1 MTARDEGRAA
11 GRLRGV
17 LRALGGPLGG
27 AEGAEGRGGGRAA
40 GGARRALVAASACV
54 AFLGCTETPTGA
66 VLQII
71 EEVEFDAS
79 LGIDLAE
86 FTQLQTGVYYKDIV
100 VGTGTQAIY
109 GSTPTVTFT
118 TWIADGTEV
127 AGGSLSFLMGNFR
140 IPLGM
145 EEGIFLMRVGGRR
158 MIIVP
163 PERGLGGIDQ
173 VHQRGTVVV
182 PAGSVL
188 VYEVV
193 VDEVSEP

>member
-1 MTARDEGRAA
+1 M
-11 GRLRGV
+11 
-17 LRALGGPLGG
+17 G
-27 AEGAEGRGGGRAA
+27 A
-40 GGARRALVAASACV
+40 ACV
-54 AFLGCTETPTGA
+54 VSLGACTETPTGA
-66 VLQII
+66 VLQVI

-86 FTQLQTGVYYKDIV
+86 FTLLQTGVYYKDIE

-109 GSTPTVTFT
+109 GSTPTITFT
-118 TWIADGTEV
+118 TWLADGTEV
-127 AGGSLSFLMGNFR
+127 AAGSLSFLMGNFR

-163 PERGLGGIDQ
+163 PERGLGGVDQ

-182 PAGSVL
+182 PGGSVL

-193 VDEVSEP
+193 VDEVVVDEVVDG